1 MRQDERAL
9 LSRLADHLKCQVDLG
24 CLSYLGPYQST
35 LAELTRFDLQAK
47 SWLLTSVPTQEFVA
61 FIFLASK
68 IYYLPSHSTPTTLCL
83 LLHPMMPLELLLRH
97 SIYKK
102 GSGSK
107 LNLSKSKGLW
117 LGS

>member
-1 MRQDERAL
+1 MEGRDERAL

-68 IYYLPSHSTPTTLCL
+68 IYYLPSHSTPTTY
-83 LLHPMMPLELLLRH
+83 